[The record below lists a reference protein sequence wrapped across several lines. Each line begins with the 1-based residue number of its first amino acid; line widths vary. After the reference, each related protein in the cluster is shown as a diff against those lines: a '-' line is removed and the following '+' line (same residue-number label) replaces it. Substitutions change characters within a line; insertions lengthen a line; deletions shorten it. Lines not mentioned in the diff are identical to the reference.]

1 MTYTHDTVNWAR
13 KGGVHFGGENVSSVA
28 INNLANLIAYGVHTD
43 MNTSTVKVKSLDAS
57 LNWVTTLDATGTT
70 DDGFG
75 NVIRFNEPGDLL
87 AISAPLTDT
96 SGIVNSGLVT
106 IYEYSNRT
114 FLAGGTNGLRGT
126 GGADGLATA
135 SASAIYNS
143 ISFYTPDKAFTN
155 STTVANKE
163 TGRSWR
169 KTIVNNRLWM
179 NNTDLAN
186 GLDAWLQFEF
196 PSPVVVNEYF
206 IYPIQTN
213 NLNAKYFDFMP
224 KDFKLQASHDNSS
237 WIDLDIQIGEELTI
251 TAPEYL
257 NNGVIT
263 DDTTHLGYIFVN
275 ETAYKYYRLF
285 ITKTGNNIYNQNP
298 NGHNIAIGE
307 LVLLNNQL
315 TAPGGTWSI
324 KGNPIQSPNIQEN
337 GGFGSKSIDFNSSG
351 SRIAIGEPHLSN
363 NATGTIYVFDFIVD
377 WTPVG
382 FPIIGGTNENLGDS
396 VLLTG
401 DGNRVAAAGAGIGAN
416 KVRIFDISNNVFTN
430 TVSFNGES
438 NCKIGENNSLA
449 ISANGDTIAYAG
461 RHFNNNIGYV
471 EVKKHIDPVRG
482 WKRKGQQIF
491 GEIDRHNNGHDLG
504 LNGLELSSDGNRLV
518 ISCSNYNRIGKVKI
532 YDYNTNSGKWVYVST
547 IYSSNKEW
555 FPIALGGGYG
565 KFGYGLSCN
574 NNATTIAIC
583 GSGIN
588 GDLSDNTIPIGVIEM
603 FDQVSAGFNVIPH
616 SINNKLNY
624 PTYKIESTS
633 TSTRLSHLAQFNEDT
648 NELGGVDASGAG
660 GDKTTND
667 TYIGFI
673 SQKSYILTS
682 LESGFEVNVAIN
694 DCRDANIIMAFHH
707 NNDPNYY
714 YPGHD
719 FFTHDSDISGNFDL
733 VVNITNN
740 VLTIPNRDVNLDLDG
755 FVLRAGGGSLDG
767 TGGSQ
772 GIASASQ
779 NSDFAHLLFDT
790 SIGDKIENNTSPPNP
805 FPEEGGTWYYQGLTL
820 EPWFQF
826 EFPEPQTINMY
837 RLFTPNNASGGH
849 NPTRPDQM
857 KVEGSHDGTFFFEV
871 YNQHDVSIPYNTST
885 PPRLDSITNP
895 YSPDGPRHVDTY
907 FSNKTAYTYYRF
919 TILSNIQG
927 DNWGIL
933 GGVALYS
940 DELKYMIDVSN
951 SSSMLNANEYKSVD
965 LDKPIQLVKDAD
977 INNFL
982 LYYHNTN
989 NEYKFETIIYPITPD
1004 VSLNSVTT
1012 GGVRY
1017 IKLLMSGGENINV
1030 DRGYMHQSL
1039 IAQNG
1044 DNNTG
1049 TTTNGTNKYIIS
1061 RFILHVNNSEYLLPD
1076 TVTYNTEFPS
1086 ISDPLFLHGIQ
1097 TILNDNASNE
1107 NSKWA
1112 NVTKHGETKY
1122 IGGGAGVGL
1131 EHWTL
1136 IELNEDVPL
1145 ETFNAIFIEPG
1156 NGKGHSDMAP
1166 TSSPSVYDGLD
1177 QSMNF
1182 IRGLQVQLLDS
1193 SQRILNS
1200 VTIPKSYR
1208 LDAYSN
1214 TDPRSITIEYTKGYS
1229 SSASNDL
1236 DPTVRADPLIIDAF
1250 DITTKNADDPKYFIT
1265 SFTRPEGLRIP
1276 TNISVHELPGI
1287 IQPRITQ
1294 LQSSFT
1300 PNAITRS
1307 CSLYLNQNINKHTYV
1322 INDIPAI
1329 DILDNNLNAHIP
1341 PVLISNTTGVRTI
1354 LRAEDLSYNNP
1365 IQLSPGFYTI
1375 YFNDNAY
1382 SDMNDIYSL
1391 DISFTILIN
1400 YIDPSF
1406 VEELPSITAETPYHI
1421 IDISSAL
1428 TFSPFSINDLSIS
1441 VNSDIQSL
1449 NIGSNYSH
1457 LHSSIIAEAGGGS
1470 YLDGTGGDKGIATA
1484 STLWN
1489 SYSGHGK
1496 AHFAFN
1502 GKLSTYTD
1510 STTFNDNNSWLSSD
1524 QNIDQWLQFEFPTN
1538 TVITMYRIWTRNSF
1552 YNNPPKTWTLEGC
1565 LNENDYSVDIW
1576 YTLDNQSNITDW
1588 PIMSS
1593 ATDNS
1598 IYNTSNMKE
1607 FHISN
1612 VQSYKYYR
1620 LTITDTTPVDGWV
1633 NGNRELY
1640 KSKSIGELA
1649 LYSTKIL
1656 PEIIYTT
1663 NGNFIVNLK
1672 TPTLQAGLGSRNG
1685 TGEDEGI
1692 AETSSSLH
1700 GTSTPLNIFNGTNTS
1715 TSDLLVFD
1723 HTIGQTTTG
1732 GMFVTPILV
1741 KFTFPVYEDIAINSY
1756 RMWRPIEGVSDSR
1769 GGLPRGWRF
1778 EGSNDDL
1785 SWNILDTQTNVV
1797 EYIGELFENNADGV
1811 QITSND
1817 NQLTTVVVL
1826 PREGE
1831 HWQCPPTITQSN
1843 GTYTISNH
1851 TIHNRE
1857 FMNTSKYFQFNN
1869 TTSYKHYR
1877 FVFTH
1882 IHWEHSIS
1890 TRLYIG
1896 NIALYSSENKF
1907 MNIPVKDVPSFP
1919 IRLQFDISYNIFN
1932 TKIVKELNII
1942 NQHNIPIITPP
1953 QSSTINKQFG
1963 DSLEYLI
1970 THTDTSF
1977 ADLSYNVSKNTFSGD
1992 ISSELHYVDDLIQ
2005 MGAGGLDGTDTSH
2018 GIVSHSS
2025 KLFVPLAGGGGL
2037 FGTGG
2042 DQGTATASSYVLPKV
2057 EAGAGGLNGT
2067 GGEEGVA
2074 SASTQDQN
2082 QSPTKAFNNSLD
2094 TDDYWMADDDDQ
2106 ETSWLK
2112 FQFPTPKKITLYKIW
2127 LRFKLD
2133 SDVSYAKAPSSWEFQ
2148 GSNDDQNWTT
2158 LHSQSHVVDGTIF
2171 DLYESYHTIKNFA
2184 SSYNILPNTYPEND
2198 IETSE
2203 WKFPTSSSAIAN
2215 DEQRNEY
2222 SFSNNNSYLYY
2233 RLYLT
2238 ALNSTD
2244 YLYTIGELGL
2254 YSFLEPWP
2262 VPTIEAGAGGL
2273 NGTGGEEGVAT
2284 DSRGTASVI
2293 KAFNNTLV
2301 NRGDYWDPRAKPTWL
2316 MFAFPTPKII
2326 TLYRIWGRYDE
2337 NTIPGGSSWSSS
2349 TISDDG
2355 THIYP
2360 GDGTGRY
2367 PKTWQLLGSNDET
2380 TWTTLHS
2387 QSNINEWPQVLDSN
2401 AIQQGMYYKEFT
2413 FTNNTAYVYY
2423 KLYITAINEI
2433 DTLVSIGQLG
2443 LYSIDNKINKHAPS
2457 AFNNITHPS
2466 EDSWVV
2472 ENNNQEEWL
2481 KFEFPTATLIDCYR
2495 ISTRESNTPK
2505 TWQLES
2511 SDDNSNWNIL
2521 DTQTNI
2527 TDWDNFTRVSYSKLD
2542 FEGIVDENTFISMIE
2557 GMGFTHSWD
2566 LFRYGLSGA
2575 FLPNNYPA
2583 ILHSMTQ
2590 EAYIETTFS
2599 TTGQIEIVYGSQ
2611 ANSLW
2616 VADTH
2621 ISMNGNIVHSISDA
2635 NSEIENVVTL
2645 NFEPGDNLKIYE
2657 TSDGIIFYRITIH
2670 TLSRLKEYLI
2680 SNYTPYK
2687 YYKLR
2692 ISETNHSD
2700 YTYISQLGLGKTY
2713 IPSLAFN
2720 GTLENENDAWISDGL
2735 NDTEWLKVE
2744 FTIKRAINMYRIWP
2758 RNSST
2763 SAPPKSWTFEGSN
2776 DDVIWDTLDIRKN
2789 IIDWEYPNS
2798 DSITNLTEMKEY
2810 HISNDTRYSYYR
2822 ILISEDI
2829 PTTVAIGEL
2838 ALYENRPDTSILKLY
2853 FSTNITDRTH
2863 YDFTVN
2869 AIDISTNTIV
2879 SLTNTVHLDRP
2890 YTNIDA
2896 SYSYVKMTYDLDLPA
2911 MAYQFI

>member
-13 KGGVHFGGENVSSVA
+13 KGGVLFGGENVSSVA
-28 INNLANLIAYGVHTD
+28 INNTANLLAYGVHTGP
-43 MNTSTVKVKSLDAS
+43 NTSVVKIYSMDS
-57 LNWVTTLDATGTT
+57 SFNWVALT
-70 DDGFG
+70 DIIDTIDNGFG
-75 NVIRFNEPGDLL
+75 NVIKFDDTGSII
-87 AISAPLTDT
+87 AISSPFADT

-106 IYEYSNRT
+106 TYEYDNAIL
-114 FLAGGTNGLRGT
+114 LAGGSRTGQSPLRGT
-126 GGADGLATA
+126 GGTQGIA
-135 SASAIYNS
+135 SSSNNS
-143 ISFYTPDKAFTN
+143 SSDTERIARHAF
-155 STTVANKE
+155 
-163 TGRSWR
+163 TGRSY
-169 KTIVNNRLWM
+169 VNNNKK
-179 NNTDLAN
+179 NNHHCWLNATDLAN
-186 GLDAWLQFEF
+186 GNEAWLKFEF
-196 PSPVVVNEYF
+196 PSPEIVNEYQIFPTQSNKHWTILFDYMPTDF
-206 IYPIQTN
+206 I
-213 NLNAKYFDFMP
+213 F
-224 KDFKLQASHDNSS
+224 QASHDDST
-237 WIDLDIQIGEELTI
+237 WVDLDSRTGQVIPDI
-251 TAPEYL
+251 TALGSEYIDRGWIRTL
-257 NNGVIT
+257 NNNTEPWQDATRLKYQISNG
-263 DDTTHLGYIFVN
+263 
-275 ETAYKYYRLF
+275 TAYKYYRLF
-285 ITKTGNNIYNQNP
+285 ITKTRGQNNTYNP
-298 NGHNIAIGE
+298 NGHNIAVGE
-307 LVLLNNQL
+307 LLLSYNQMS
-315 TAPGGTWSI
+315 PGGTWSI
-324 KGNPIQSPNIQEN
+324 KGNPIQSLNIQEN
-337 GGFGSKSIDFNSSG
+337 GGFGSKSIDFNSTG

-471 EVKKHIDPVRG
+471 EVKKHSDRG

-555 FPIALGGGYG
+555 FPAALDGGYG

-574 NNATTIAIC
+574 NSATTIAIC
-583 GSGIN
+583 GSGIK

-694 DCRDANIIMAFHH
+694 NCRDANIIMAFHH

-790 SIGDKIENNTSPPNP
+790 SIGDEIGGSSGPPDP
-805 FPEEGGTWYYQGLTL
+805 FPEEGGTWYYEYLNN
-820 EPWFQF
+820 EPDPWFQF

-837 RLFTPNNASGGH
+837 RLFTPNHASAGH
-849 NPTRPDQM
+849 NPSRPGEM

-871 YNQHDVSIPYNTST
+871 YNQHDVSIPHHNTEY
-885 PPRLDSITNP
+885 PRLDSITNP

-919 TILSNIQG
+919 TIL
-927 DNWGIL
+927 DNVQNKSWGIL

-940 DELKYMIDVSN
+940 DELQYMIDVSN

-1030 DRGYMHQSL
+1030 DRGYMHQSS
-1039 IAQNG
+1039 IAQNA

-1049 TTTNGTNKYIIS
+1049 TTTNGTNQYIIS

-1076 TVTYNTEFPS
+1076 TVTYNTNFPS
-1086 ISDPLFLHGIQ
+1086 ISDPTTLNDIQ

-1136 IELNEDVPL
+1136 IELNEEEDVPL

-1236 DPTVRADPLIIDAF
+1236 DPTVRTDPLIIDAF

-1265 SFTRPEGLRIP
+1265 SFTRQEGLRIP

-1406 VEELPSITAETPYHI
+1406 VGDLPNITAETPYHI

-1489 SYSGHGK
+1489 SYSVRGK

-1510 STTFNDNNSWLSSD
+1510 SSTFNDSNSWLSSD

-1552 YNNPPKTWTLEGC
+1552 YNNPPKTWTIEGC

-1692 AETSSSLH
+1692 VETSSSLY

-1715 TSDLLVFD
+1715 TSDLLAFD
-1723 HTIGQTTTG
+1723 SVATTTG

-1741 KFTFPVYEDIAINSY
+1741 KFTFPVYEDIAITSY
-1756 RMWRPIEGVSDSR
+1756 RMWRPIEGVYDSR
-1769 GGLPRGWRF
+1769 AGLPRGWRF

-1797 EYIGELFENNADGV
+1797 EYIGELGENNTDGV
-1811 QITSND
+1811 EITQSM

-1826 PREGE
+1826 PTEGE
-1831 HWQCPPTITQSN
+1831 HWQCPPTITQNPIGS
-1843 GTYTISNH
+1843 YTISNH

-1882 IHWEHSIS
+1882 VHWEHSIS

-2018 GIVSHSS
+2018 GTVSHSS

-2042 DQGTATASSYVLPKV
+2042 DQGTATASSYALPKA

-2106 ETSWLK
+2106 KTSWLK

-2171 DLYESYHTIKNFA
+2171 SHVVGNTIVNVYESYHTIKNFA
-2184 SSYNILPNTYPEND
+2184 SSYNILPNTHPEND

-2222 SFSNNNSYLYY
+2222 RFSNNNSYLYY

-2284 DSRGTASVI
+2284 DSRETTSAI
-2293 KAFNNTLV
+2293 KAFDNTLV
-2301 NRGDYWDPRAKPTWL
+2301 NRFDYWDPRAKPAWL

-2337 NTIPGGSSWSSS
+2337 NTIPSGSWWSSS

-2360 GDGTGRY
+2360 GHGTGRY
-2367 PKTWQLLGSNDET
+2367 PNTWQLLGSNDET

-2423 KLYITAINEI
+2423 KLYITAINEN
-2433 DTLVSIGQLG
+2433 DSLVSIGQLG
-2443 LYSIDNKINKHAPS
+2443 LYSIDKINKDAPS
-2457 AFNNITHPS
+2457 AFNNITNPS

-2527 TDWDNFTRVSYSKLD
+2527 TDWDNFNEYS
-2542 FEGIVDENTFISMIE
+2542 
-2557 GMGFTHSWD
+2557 
-2566 LFRYGLSGA
+2566 
-2575 FLPNNYPA
+2575 
-2583 ILHSMTQ
+2583 
-2590 EAYIETTFS
+2590 
-2599 TTGQIEIVYGSQ
+2599 
-2611 ANSLW
+2611 
-2616 VADTH
+2616 
-2621 ISMNGNIVHSISDA
+2621 
-2635 NSEIENVVTL
+2635 
-2645 NFEPGDNLKIYE
+2645 
-2657 TSDGIIFYRITIH
+2657 
-2670 TLSRLKEYLI
+2670 I

-2798 DSITNLTEMKEY
+2798 DSITNLTKMKEY

-2822 ILISEDI
+2822 ILISEHVKEYISVNELANVSWTEHTTSVNSVLEAFYLAREYDAI
-2829 PTTVAIGEL
+2829 GFFESNPNQYHWLKAAEGGGSTYTAHNTLGVWMVTPTTVAIGEF

-2869 AIDISTNTIV
+2869 AIDISTNTTV

-2896 SYSYVKMTYDLDLPA
+2896 SYNYVKMTYDLDLPA